1 LNGNETQPEGA
12 KIVRQDTRSYGVQ
25 GRLTFDSASDLWRQ
39 SGQLFAGETV
49 LEIDLAGVTHT
60 DSGGLALL
68 VEWLREASRQGAR
81 MTFSNLPEQMRALA
95 RAANLEPVL
104 MGERERRQ
112 S

>member
-1 LNGNETQPEGA
+1 MNDNDTRPQGA
-12 KIVRQDTRSYGVQ
+12 KIVRQDTRSYAVQ
-25 GRLTFDSASDLWRQ
+25 GRLTFDSVTDLWRQ
-39 SGQLFAGETV
+39 SGELFAGETV
-49 LEIDLAGVTHT
+49 LEVDLAEVTHT

-81 MTFSNLPEQMRALA
+81 MRFSNIPAQMQALA

-104 MGERERRQ
+104 GGEQERAQ

>member
-1 LNGNETQPEGA
+1 MNDNESRPEGA

-39 SGQLFAGETV
+39 SAELFAGETV
-49 LEIDLAGVTHT
+49 LEIDLAQVTHT

-81 MTFSNLPEQMRALA
+81 MTFSNIPAQMQALA

-104 MGERERRQ
+104 SGNQETARP
-112 S
+112 